1 MFASDGRVPGSPCG
15 HLVSYLC
22 VCVCVCVC
30 VYGGLSSFCIWV
42 EGLCVVVW
50 WGEKHKIYKMPGY
63 AVILEKVPGLSAVAK
78 ASIRKYVA
86 EKQMGIHDV
95 IVNAMVPQRP
105 QRVMGRSHKHTCTAH
120 NDKCRAFI

>member
-1 MFASDGRVPGSPCG
+1 MC
-15 HLVSYLC
+15 
-22 VCVCVCVC
+22 
-30 VYGGLSSFCIWV
+30 GGLV
-42 EGLCVVVW
+42 G
-50 WGEKHKIYKMPGY
+50 GKGHKIYKMPGY

-86 EKQMGIHDV
+86 DKQMGIHDV

-120 NDKCRAFI
+120 NDNFRAFI